1 MERPDPPQRITL
13 IDSLRGYALMGLFLV
28 HMVEYFELYW
38 YRPESSAVNET
49 MFFLFGGK
57 AYAMFALLFGVSFF
71 IIMDRQ
77 ARRGVDFG
85 ARFVWRVILLL
96 AMGYGHGLIYGGDI
110 LQILGVTG
118 LLLVPLYARSN
129 ATALCVAMFFILQVP
144 ALILFALV
152 SNGVLNYP
160 QPLHAAIQPAVFET
174 YAHGSLAEV
183 LRANL
188 WQGQLG
194 KWAFML
200 ESGRFWNIVGLSM
213 LGFVLARMGFF
224 TETARYRH
232 WYVRG
237 LVIAL
242 ALAVMTSLL
251 REDVLRLAA
260 QSEGQWIAGHVAG
273 VYGNN
278 ALLAVTVLGLILLY
292 QLRAG
297 SKVLGLLAPCGR
309 MSLTIYI
316 SQSILLV
323 PFFYGFGIGAY
334 AFIGQPVSL
343 MLGLALWC
351 VQIWLAHV
359 WFRHYQYGPAEWL
372 WRAATWLRT
381 DIPFRKRA
389 VGLTQSREPV

>member
-1 MERPDPPQRITL
+1 MPQRITL

-38 YRPESSAVNET
+38 YQPVPSAVNET

-57 AYAMFALLFGVSFF
+57 AYALFALLFGVSFF

-77 ARRGVDFG
+77 ARRGVDFR
-85 ARFVWRVILLL
+85 ARFVWRLVLLL
-96 AMGYGHGLIYGGDI
+96 AMGYAHGLIYGGDI
-110 LQILGVTG
+110 LQILAVTG
-118 LLLVPLYARSN
+118 LLLVPLYARSS
-129 ATALCVAMFFILQVP
+129 ATVLCVAMFFILQVP
-144 ALILFALV
+144 ALLLFALV
-152 SNGVLNYP
+152 SNGVLSYS
-160 QPLHAAIQPAVFET
+160 QPLHPVIQPAVFET
-174 YAHGSLAEV
+174 YAHGSFGEV

-194 KWAFML
+194 KWTFML
-200 ESGRFWNIVGLSM
+200 ESGRFWNIAGLSM
-213 LGFVLARMGFF
+213 LGFLLARMGFF
-224 TETARYRH
+224 TETARYRR
-232 WYVRG
+232 WYTRG

-242 ALAVMTSLL
+242 VLAVITNVF
-251 REDVLRLAA
+251 REDVVQLSAG
-260 QSEGQWIAGHVAG
+260 SEGQWIAGNVAG

-309 MSLTIYI
+309 MSLTIYV

-323 PFFYGFGIGAY
+323 PFFYGFGAGAY

-343 MLGLALWC
+343 VLGLALWC
-351 VQIWLAHV
+351 VQVWLAHV
-359 WFRHYQYGPAEWL
+359 WFRHYQYGPTEWA

-381 DIPFRKRA
+381 DIPFRKRG
-389 VGLTQSREPV
+389 VGLTQSPEPV